1 MSSRDR
7 VLPGEDEDAARVLED
22 VFERRGVRVMPRS
35 RASAVERTEDGS
47 GVIVT
52 LSDGRKVSGTHCLVA
67 IGSIPNTEDLGL
79 EAAGVEQTPSGHIK
93 VDGVSRTSV
102 NSIYAAGD
110 CTGVYPLASV
120 AAMQGRIAMAH
131 ILGDAVRPLRTD
143 KVAANIFTSPEIATV
158 GVSEKDLAEGAY
170 RGDAVTLQLS
180 TNPRAKMMAMR
191 DGFVEDFCSPPL
203 RHCHWRCGGW
213 SACFRADLPHCSGGG
228 EKLAVD
234 DLADTFTVYPSLS
247 GSIAEAA
254 RKLHTRACS
263 PHIDTLGPGREPV
276 SLKRTKAVGV
286 AS

>member
-1 MSSRDR
+1 MIGSGVTGAEFASAYNGLGSKVTLVSSRDR

-35 RASAVERTEDGS
+35 RAAAVERTEDGS

-79 EAAGVEQTPSGHIK
+79 EDIGVEQTPSGHIK

-191 DGFVEDFCSPPL
+191 DGFVKIL
-203 RHCHWRCGGW
+203 
-213 SACFRADLPHCSGGG
+213 
-228 EKLAVD
+228 LAVTPA
-234 DLADTFTVYPSLS
+234 LSLV
-247 GSIAEAA
+247 AWW
-254 RKLHTRACS
+254 L
-263 PHIDTLGPGREPV
+263 V
-276 SLKRTKAVGV
+276 SVLPN
-286 AS
+286 